1 MKSLIKTKGDSKH
14 INHRYNV
21 TITRVASSFR
31 NRVPVRGCTV
41 HHQIG
46 MDQILWEQLKCGYR
60 KLFYDMRC
68 ATGTQVQ
75 TFLTASLRA
84 GPQCQLRSNL
94 QAHPVLQPSDTTL
107 GAGKDGRGPVRSD
120 GSSNRTTETTLTAP
134 YRTDE
139 TAKGQWIRTTIAIGS
154 SGSIRPCESNLYCVS
169 YTFLF
174 LFQVQKR

>member
-1 MKSLIKTKGDSKH
+1 VDQKLHQHALLGGVDIGQANSKQKWRLVGAQTRMKSLIKTKGDSKH

-84 GPQCQLRSNL
+84 GPQEKDSCASFDPTSKPIRCSS
-94 QAHPVLQPSDTTL
+94 HPIQRWVQVKM
-107 GAGKDGRGPVRSD
+107 GVVRFD
-120 GSSNRTTETTLTAP
+120 PMVHRTVP
-134 YRTDE
+134 
-139 TAKGQWIRTTIAIGS
+139 
-154 SGSIRPCESNLYCVS
+154 
-169 YTFLF
+169 
-174 LFQVQKR
+174 QKRP